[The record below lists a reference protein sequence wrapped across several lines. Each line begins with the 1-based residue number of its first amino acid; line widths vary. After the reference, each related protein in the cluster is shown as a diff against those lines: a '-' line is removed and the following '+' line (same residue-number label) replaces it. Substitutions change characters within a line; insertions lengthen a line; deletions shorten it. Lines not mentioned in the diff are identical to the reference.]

1 MTNSDL
7 TAWSV
12 KVCLNRIKL
21 ILRSIEDA
29 ANYYKSSGYGDEIAW
44 AAAWIYYASSERWY
58 LKQAVETHREFGLSQ
73 SDPFSFFWDDVTIGV
88 NLLLAN
94 MTSSAERVVYQ
105 TTVMKFCDQYMKGG
119 RKAQYTPKGLLYI
132 NEWGPNRYAANVG
145 NDYEII

>member
-1 MTNSDL
+1 
-7 TAWSV
+7 
-12 KVCLNRIKL
+12 
-21 ILRSIEDA
+21 
-29 ANYYKSSGYGDEIAW
+29 
-44 AAAWIYYASSERWY
+44 
-58 LKQAVETHREFGLSQ
+58 
-73 SDPFSFFWDDVTIGV
+73 
-88 NLLLAN
+88 